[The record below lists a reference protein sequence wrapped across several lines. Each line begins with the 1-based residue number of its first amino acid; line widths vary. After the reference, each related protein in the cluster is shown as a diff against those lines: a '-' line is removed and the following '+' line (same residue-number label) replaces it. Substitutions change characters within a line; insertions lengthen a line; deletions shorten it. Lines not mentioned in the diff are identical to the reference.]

1 MIASRVTTTALLVD
15 DQPTSLSA
23 NQRRLESEGY
33 SVVSAQNVTDALSQ
47 ARRSVPKVI
56 FVHLMATGLGS
67 LSLIQALR
75 SDDGC
80 RHIPV
85 VLITDHADRR
95 LGKKLHSVP
104 REG

>member
-1 MIASRVTTTALLVD
+1 MDANRTTALLVD
-15 DQPTSLSA
+15 DHPESLIA
-23 NQRRLESEGY
+23 NQKRLEGEGY
-33 SVVSAQNVTDALSQ
+33 SVVAARNEIDALTQ
-47 ARRSVPKVI
+47 ARRSAPNVI
-56 FVHLMATGLGS
+56 FVHLVATGLGS

-75 SDDGC
+75 SDDAC

>member
-1 MIASRVTTTALLVD
+1 MDSNRANTALLVD
-15 DQPTSLSA
+15 DQPASLSA
-23 NQRRLESEGY
+23 NQKRLEGEGY
-33 SVVSAQNVTDALSQ
+33 TVVAARNENEALSQ
-47 ARRSVPKVI
+47 ARQSAPKVI
-56 FVHLMATGLGS
+56 FVHLVATGLGS

-95 LGKKLHSVP
+95 VGRAKLYAVP

>member
-23 NQRRLESEGY
+23 NRSRLEGEGY
-33 SVVSAQNVTDALSQ
+33 SVFAAQNEGDALSQ
-47 ARRSVPKVI
+47 ARRSAPNVI
-56 FVHLMATGLGS
+56 FVHLVATGLGS

-85 VLITDHADRR
+85 VLITDKTDRR
-95 LGKKLHSVP
+95 VGTKLHSVP